1 MSRKKKTRKVGAAY
15 VPPSKRKNRTLPI
28 VIGLAALVLV
38 GGAAYS
44 YVSDWWT
51 ARSTVAYAPEDV
63 VRRQPFTAI
72 HEMGLGPRIQFLPPN
87 QPQPRIVVREGVHN
101 FGVIGPR
108 EVVSETFAIRNDGE
122 APLTSS
128 RAFTTCGCTI
138 AEISAR
144 VIPPGK
150 VALATL
156 RFDAGYHDTRGQNVK
171 RGLII
176 ESNDRRRWKAEIW
189 TTATVRMN

>member
-15 VPPSKRKNRTLPI
+15 VPPRKGKNRTLPI

-44 YVSDWWT
+44 YVSDWW
-51 ARSTVAYAPEDV
+51 AAQSEVAYAPEDV
-63 VRRQPFTAI
+63 VRQQPFTAI
-72 HEMGLGPRIQFLPPN
+72 HEMGQGPRIQFLPPN

-108 EVVSETFAIRNDGE
+108 EVVSETFAIRNDGG
-122 APLTSS
+122 APLIIS
-128 RAFTTCGCTI
+128 RAFTTCGCTN
-138 AEISAR
+138 AEITAR

-156 RFDAGYHDTRGQNVK
+156 TFDAGFHDTRGQNVR

-176 ESNDRRRWKAEIW
+176 ENNDPSQSKAAIW
-189 TTATVRMN
+189 IRASVGVR